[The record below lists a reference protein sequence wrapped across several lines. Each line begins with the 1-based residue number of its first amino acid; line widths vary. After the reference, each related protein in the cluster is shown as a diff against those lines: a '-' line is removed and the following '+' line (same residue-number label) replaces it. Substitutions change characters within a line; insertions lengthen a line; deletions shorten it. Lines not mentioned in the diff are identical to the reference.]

1 MTDENIPKSVTA
13 RLRALGHDVETT
25 ANAIHLGATDVS
37 VVRHS
42 KRERRVVITLDRDFI
57 TLHRQ
62 SSYPF
67 GAIVVRTSPPV
78 PSRVMG
84 RIEQVLAKVNVE
96 KHPLDLVIVT
106 DTEIRIESGRPSS

>member
-1 MTDENIPKSVTA
+1 MTV

-25 ANAIHLGATDVS
+25 AKAIRPGATDVS

-42 KRERRVVITLDRDFI
+42 RREHRFVITLDRDFI

-62 SSYPF
+62 STQHF
-67 GAIVVRTSPPV
+67 GAIVVRTSPPT
-78 PSRVMG
+78 PLRVME
-84 RIEQVLAKVNVE
+84 RIEQLLAKVNVE

-106 DTEIRIESGRPSS
+106 NTEIRIESGRPSS

>member
-1 MTDENIPKSVTA
+1 M
-13 RLRALGHDVETT
+13 GHDVETT
-25 ANAIHLGATDVS
+25 VNAIHLGATDVS

-42 KRERRVVITLDRDFI
+42 RRERRVVITLDRDFI

-62 SSYPF
+62 SSHSF
-67 GAIVVRTSPPV
+67 GAIVIRTSPPV